1 MKFMKQLSITDV
13 EYNNRKKITK
23 REEFLDAMNEVIPWD
38 EWVALIEPY
47 YPDGKKGR
55 KPQGIEKM
63 LRMYLLQC
71 WFNLSDEGMED
82 AIYDSY
88 AFRSFMQINF
98 FDEQTPDATTL
109 LKFRHLL
116 EKNGIGEKLFN
127 AINYALEKS
136 GYIMRGGT
144 IVDATIIQA
153 PSSTKNIR
161 KERDPEM
168 KSTKKGN
175 QYYFG
180 LKAHSGVDA
189 GSGLVHTVA
198 ITSANVHDITVA
210 SQLLRSDDHVVYG
223 DSGYIGLEKREEII
237 NDENL
242 SQKEY
247 RINKR
252 YGSVKKAPAG
262 HDWDR
267 QIEKKKSVV
276 RCKVEHPFLLVKQYF
291 GYAKA
296 RYKGLFKNAQRL
308 FMLFAS
314 ANILMCIRAGR
325 KLPA

>member
-1 MKFMKQLSITDV
+1 MKQNTFADV
-13 EYNNRKKITK
+13 EYNRRKRITK
-23 REEFLDAMNEVIPWD
+23 REDFLNAMNEVIPWS
-38 EWVALIEPY
+38 EWVHLIEPF
-47 YPDGKKGR
+47 YPDGRRGR

-71 WFNLSDEGMED
+71 WFDLSDESVED

-88 AFRSFMQINF
+88 AFRSFMGINF
-98 FDEQTPDATTL
+98 YDEQAPDATTL

-116 EKNGIGEKLFN
+116 EENSIAEKLFR

-136 GYIMRGGT
+136 GYMMRGGT

-168 KSTKKGN
+168 KSTRKGR

-189 GSGLVHTVA
+189 GSGLVHTLK
-198 ITSANVHDITVA
+198 ITPANVHDITVA
-210 SQLLRSDDHVVYG
+210 SQLLRPDDHVVYG
-223 DSGYIGLEKREEII
+223 DSGYIGLEKREEVLK
-237 NDENL
+237 DPHL
-242 SQKEY
+242 SQIEY
-247 RINKR
+247 RISKR
-252 YGSVKKAPAG
+252 YGSVEKAPAG

-267 QIEKKKSVV
+267 QIEKSKSMM
-276 RCKVEHPFLLVKQYF
+276 RCKVEHPFLLVKRYF
-291 GYAKA
+291 GYARA
-296 RYKGLFKNAQRL
+296 RYKGLYKNGQRL

-314 ANILMCIRAGR
+314 GNILMCIRAGR
-325 KLPA
+325 KVAI